1 MINMVRII
9 IAMAIAFTLVSLSYG
24 QEGKA
29 LPDWIKHLPKVEP
42 VSPETEVAPTPK
54 EDYPPSVLPVSPLDG
69 VLQEVASVLA
79 EAKQWTNAARDAAR
93 DAREATEEAKV
104 ASKMMKSMQYGD
116 WQGDADRLTKLEE
129 AVAELKARKQWS
141 EDEIRVIAKDEA
153 EKLIKATVKMPDG
166 TTKEVGAD
174 SIQVSVSGYSG
185 TFSVPKGGRI
195 VAVDGRPVGNVTIM
209 RNVDNPQKQV
219 QFAVTDSVQLQS
231 VPQSQ
236 NKVRFWSLPSRAAS
250 STCRQVW
257 NPATRRYEQRCN

>member
-1 MINMVRII
+1 MVRFI

-24 QEGKA
+24 QGKA
-29 LPDWIKHLPKVEP
+29 VPDWIKNLPTVE
-42 VSPETEVAPTPK
+42 VTPEPEVTPTPTPA

-69 VLQEVASVLA
+69 VLEEMQSVIADAKQATKRANDAAEKAEVAT
-79 EAKQWTNAARDAAR
+79 KIMR
-93 DAREATEEAKV
+93 
-104 ASKMMKSMQYGD
+104 SMQKVGD
-116 WQGDADRLTKLEE
+116 WQDDADRLTKLEE
-129 AVAELKARKQWS
+129 AVAELKSRKQWS

-174 SIQVSVSGYSG
+174 SIQVSVNGYSG

-195 VAVDGRPVGNVTIM
+195 VAVDGRPVGGVTM
-209 RNVDNPQKQV
+209 MSNADNPQEPV

-231 VPQSQ
+231 VPRQQ
-236 NKVRFWSLPSRAAS
+236 GIVRFWSLPSRAAS
-250 STCRQVW
+250 ANKTCRQVW